1 MAIPAITSMM
11 GEMQVG
17 ASAREVEREL
27 QTARLRAVSTNRP
40 MRVRFNCPTAGQFR
54 LVELIGT
61 PTAPAADDSDS
72 RAAARCSTATYPYPD
87 QNRGVFDVPNNDGD
101 LKRLNSAVE
110 FVAVQ
115 TIEFWPDGTA
125 RTFQGRLPWDPIPT
139 NAPTSITLQKAKGS
153 AAAQLA
159 SRKSIQVNG
168 LGKVQLQ

>member
-1 MAIPAITSMM
+1 MAIPAITTML
-11 GEMQVG
+11 GEMRVG

-61 PTAPAADDSDS
+61 PTAPATDDSDS
-72 RAAARCSTATYPYPD
+72 RAAARCSTAKYPYPD
-87 QNRGVFDVPNNDGD
+87 RNRGVFDIPNNDGD
-101 LKRLNSAVE
+101 LKQLNSAVQ

-139 NAPTSITLQKAKGS
+139 NAPISITLQKASGS

>member
-61 PTAPAADDSDS
+61 PTAPATDDSDS

-87 QNRGVFDVPNNDGD
+87 LNRGVFDIPNNDGD
-101 LKRLNSAVE
+101 LKRLNAAVE

-139 NAPTSITLQKAKGS
+139 NAPISITLQKAKGS

-159 SRKSIQVNG
+159 SRKSIQVNS